1 MTMSK
6 AFSVCIIALLVCS
19 LCIDMTNAR
28 ELGYGALRDD
38 QPSCR
43 GKNPCMSPPSNTYNR
58 GCEKENDCRG
68 GQISS
73 EGDRDGSSSEGSQD
87 GSSSEGSQDGQ

>member
-1 MTMSK
+1 MAMSK

-19 LCIDMTNAR
+19 LCIDTTNAG
-28 ELGYGALRDD
+28 ELGYGALRHD

-43 GKNPCMSPPSNTYNR
+43 GKNPCMPPPSNTYNR

-68 GQISS
+68 GPNLQ
-73 EGDRDGSSSEGSQD
+73 
-87 GSSSEGSQDGQ
+87 